1 MEKEFA
7 KYFIFIAIIII
18 IDVVNTVK
26 WVIEMN
32 LNLVNNIRI

>member
-7 KYFIFIAIIII
+7 KYFIFIAIII